1 MVGLA
6 TTLGFPHRRWGPVL
20 WSGVPEGPVMVP
32 KRKAGRKAAA
42 PSRRSRK
49 ALPRKAPSRTRF
61 VGRDSSPVLDK
72 YPPKDPALAPKG
84 PPRLSPPTPAPSLL
98 PTFPALA
105 ASPPPS
111 EPGSPPGQAPAPTPS
126 GTPPKGLIS
135 LERPFDLDEFSQ
147 MLGET
152 SIRIEVPR
160 EDLAEALRRIS
171 DFMGFGIYVYRFR
184 VEPVAEALLKR
195 FVVEL
200 ERIDFSPERSAWI
213 RFEEKGRSDSP
224 FGPSGGRQ

>member
-1 MVGLA
+1 MA
-6 TTLGFPHRRWGPVL
+6 T
-20 WSGVPEGPVMVP
+20 
-32 KRKAGRKAAA
+32 KRKPARKAAR
-42 PSRRSRK
+42 PTRRARGP
-49 ALPRKAPSRTRF
+49 APRKAPPRTRF
-61 VGRDSSPVLDK
+61 VGRDASPVLDK
-72 YPPKDPALAPKG
+72 YPPKDPNLAPRG
-84 PPRLSPPTPAPSLL
+84 PPVPSPPQPATTVL

-105 ASPPPS
+105 PSAAPSPRPPTTA
-111 EPGSPPGQAPAPTPS
+111 APAPAPPA
-126 GTPPKGLIS
+126 GPPKGLIS

-171 DFMGFGIYVYRFR
+171 EFMGFGIYVYRFR

-200 ERIDFSPERSAWI
+200 ERVDFSPERSAWI